1 MSDEI
6 LCEFLGIVLVEYNG
20 NDRRPDTNTE
30 YLKKQFNYIT
40 PYCWVII
47 IMYCKSNVY
56 LQQT

>member
-6 LCEFLGIVLVEYNG
+6 LCEFLGIVLVEYN
-20 NDRRPDTNTE
+20 DRRPDTYTE

-40 PYCWVII
+40 LYCWVII
-47 IMYCKSNVY
+47 TMYRKSNVY